1 MVRSTDPDFVG
12 ELQAL
17 RNTYVGATPKQRL
30 NIIRQRVH
38 NPQAG
43 PNQLVTHVSAVEALA
58 RTLAMHLHAKTKAD
72 LAVLYPRYR
81 YRNAKTLVAEY
92 VRAQGA
98 GEPASVFG
106 ADTWQLFVYAVEYR
120 NLLAHECTY
129 LARYKYDPLI
139 QASTEVLEKLRQIA
153 GLSEY
158 EPNP

>member
-1 MVRSTDPDFVG
+1 MARSTKPDFVA

-17 RNTYVGATPKQRL
+17 RNTYVGSTPRQRL
-30 NIIRQRVH
+30 NIIQQRVH
-38 NPQAG
+38 HPQAG

-58 RTLAMHLHAKTKAD
+58 RTLAMHLYAKTKVD
-72 LAVLYPRYR
+72 LVALYPHYR
-81 YRNAKTLVAEY
+81 NRNAKTLVGEY
-92 VRAQGA
+92 VRAKGV

-106 ADTWQLFVYAVEYR
+106 AETWRLFVYAVEYR

-139 QASTEVLEKLRQIA
+139 QASADVLEKLRQIA

-158 EPNP
+158 EPNH